1 MFVGPIVLLY
11 IYGKETSS
19 TILFSM
25 IGMIGLYQFLGQIII
40 PDMDQWIQQKIRFL
54 PFFSLFRLFKTRYYF
69 YEKSY
74 CFPNSK

>member
-25 IGMIGLYQFLGQIII
+25 IGMIGLYQFLGQVII
-40 PDMDQWIQQKIRFL
+40 PDMNQWIQQKL
-54 PFFSLFRLFKTRYYF
+54 DSYLSFSLFRFFKTRYYF

-74 CFPNSK
+74 CFSNSK